1 MILMWEKS
9 LHSSLFYLDLCGI
22 HFYFCHHRDWYS
34 PVDIWMALYFWNHFV
49 PYLIMWEKSL
59 HSSLFYLD
67 LCGIHFYFC
76 HHRDWYSPVDIWM
89 TLYFWNHFV
98 PYFIR
103 IMWEKLLHSSLF
115 YLDLCGMANALTF
128 APFLFLSSPRLVF
141 PCGYL
146 DDIIFLDSF
155 SSIFYS
161 YYVGKVAAFIIIL
174 S

>member
-1 MILMWEKS
+1 MTLYFWIHFVPYFIRIMWEKL
-9 LHSSLFYLDLCGI
+9 LHSSLFILIYAAWQMLC
-22 HFYFCHHRDWYS
+22 H
-34 PVDIWMALYFWNHFV
+34 
-49 PYLIMWEKSL
+49 L
-59 HSSLFYLD
+59 H
-67 LCGIHFYFC
+67 HFYFC

-89 TLYFWNHFV
+89 TLYFWIPFV

-155 SSIFYS
+155 RSIFYS